1 MGENGDSP
9 TLFTKDDTSGEY
21 VAYEPPAP
29 AAFHDTL
36 PEDLKTSE
44 HLEGIE
50 DTAGLA
56 RYYVDLKSNELK
68 PPDTADGYEF
78 EMPEGF
84 NVDDNAYSEFKKM
97 AFENGINQKQ
107 FSALMGMEATRHKSA
122 MESINTNIE
131 TRRAESEA
139 ALKTE
144 FGDKYEQKLES
155 AKKVLNHEAFADG
168 AFKQFLEDT
177 RFGDNP
183 QVIKFFS
190 KLSDLIS
197 EDAFTKPGTGDSKP
211 GIPVGEDGRPMLKFP
226 SMEDKK

>member
-1 MGENGDSP
+1 MEEGAQTLYTKTGDTGEYA
-9 TLFTKDDTSGEY
+9 EY
-21 VAYEPPAP
+21 VAPEPPA
-29 AAFHDTL
+29 FRDTL

-44 HLEGIE
+44 HLEGVE

-56 RYYVDLKSNELK
+56 RYYVDLKSNYLK
-68 PPDTADGYEF
+68 PPDTADEYEF

-97 AFENGINQKQ
+97 AFDEGINQKQ

-122 MESINTNIE
+122 LESIRTNID
-131 TRRAESEA
+131 TARTESET

-144 FGDKYEQKLES
+144 WGDKYQEKLDGANRILKHES
-155 AKKVLNHEAFADG
+155 FADG
-168 AFKQFLEDT
+168 AFKQFLNDT

-183 QVIKFFS
+183 HVIKFFS

-226 SMEDKK
+226 SMEDKNE